1 MSNVNT
7 SSGFYNLPTTVVTAT
22 SEQAMLVPATGLYAS
37 LPSPTLPVG
46 AGLSVAPSPD
56 ITGSVFD
63 GRPFRVRAVGVAST
77 LGAAATIIAKL
88 RQVNAV
94 AVGVIGAAGSVT
106 TAGVPGTGTNLFATS
121 ATIGSSNVASVQF
134 EYEYTLFW
142 DSVSKNLTG
151 FKSVDYTN
159 FTSTNVLTAAAVGTP
174 IATLNFADLNFLM
187 SFTFSAAN
195 ATNTITVKE
204 VSIERV

>member
-7 SSGFYNLPTTVVTAT
+7 TSGFYKIPQIVVTAT
-22 SEQAMLVPATGLYAS
+22 SEQALLVPASGYPG
-37 LPSPTLPVG
+37 LPSPTLPSG
-46 AGLSVAPSPD
+46 AGITIAPSPD
-56 ITGSVFD
+56 ITGSVLD

-77 LGAAATIIAKL
+77 LGSASTIIAKL

-134 EYEYTLFW
+134 EYEYTMFW
-142 DSVSKNLTG
+142 DSTSKNLTG
-151 FKSVDYTN
+151 FKSVDYSN
-159 FTSTNVLTAAAVGTP
+159 FTSTNVLTTPAVGTP
-174 IATLNFADLNFLM
+174 IASLNFADLNFML

-195 ATNTITVKE
+195 AANTINVNE
-204 VSIERV
+204 FSIERV

>member
-7 SSGFYNLPTTVVTAT
+7 TSGFYNLPTTAVGAT
-22 SEQAMLVPATGLYAS
+22 SEQAILVPASGLYPS

-46 AGLSVAPSPD
+46 SGLSVAPSPD
-56 ITGSVFD
+56 ITGSVWD
-63 GRPFRVRAVGVAST
+63 GRAFRFRCVGVAST
-77 LGAAATIIAKL
+77 AGSAATIIAKL
-88 RQVNAV
+88 RQVNAI

-151 FKSVDYTN
+151 FKSVDYSN
-159 FTSTNVLTAAAVGTP
+159 FTSTNVLTATAVGTP
-174 IATLNFADLNFLM
+174 IASLNFADLNFLM
-187 SFTFSAAN
+187 SFTFSASST
-195 ATNTITVKE
+195 TNTITVKE
-204 VSIERV
+204 ISIERV